1 MCACSSYNVSGIF
14 YYLRFAMQLHFVGI
28 FSTGILILVSN
39 NRCGA
44 ADAKC
49 AGVGVAHDGH
59 CNLWELN
66 ANVGSTTAVRA
77 AQSLQLVHILWL
89 VVAGL
94 LIVLGS
100 V

>member
-1 MCACSSYNVSGIF
+1 
-14 YYLRFAMQLHFVGI
+14 MQLYFVETFNISVLI
-28 FSTGILILVSN
+28 FVSMY
-39 NRCGA
+39 RCGA

-49 AGVGVAHDGH
+49 AGVEVAHDGY
-59 CNLWELN
+59 CNVWELD

-77 AQSLQLVHILWL
+77 AQSLQLVHMLWL